1 MNQWTET
8 NNELKKTFVFSS
20 FKDAIDWMVK
30 ASVEIDKQ
38 NHHPTWTNVFNKV
51 HVCLTTHDEGNTIT
65 QKDIELAHA
74 LDTIE
79 MNGSSF

>member
-30 ASVEIDKQ
+30 ASVEIEKQ
-38 NHHPTWTNVFNKV
+38 NHHPKWTNEYNKV

-65 QKDIELAHA
+65 QKDKELAHA
-74 LDTIE
+74 LDIIE

>member
-30 ASVEIDKQ
+30 ASVEIEKQ
-38 NHHPTWTNVFNKV
+38 NHHPKWTNEYNKV

-79 MNGSSF
+79 VNNSSF